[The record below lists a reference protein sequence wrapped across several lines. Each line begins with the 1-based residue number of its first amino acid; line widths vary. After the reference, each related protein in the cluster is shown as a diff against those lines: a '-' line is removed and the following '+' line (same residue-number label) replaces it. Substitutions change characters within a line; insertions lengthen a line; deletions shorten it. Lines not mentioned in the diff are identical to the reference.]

1 MASKGVNFVSKQ
13 SGIREFYPVNDLGN
27 KTFEDIAADLY
38 ARLLTDKSQ
47 PIQKVMLSREN
58 ELKQEHRVGLIKF
71 FYFKDNLETPISKAE
86 AVLSF
91 YLHTGVNEVLFF
103 IDVIGGAKRT
113 ESPNAEE
120 DYSHCQFLAHVR
132 PLLADATKY
141 GEWKLREF
149 APNRFRL
156 IKTVRDKYR
165 RLVTI
170 VLQAN
175 TGYPRRPPR
184 VVTIPQLRDPCFQNG
199 GELNWTVVAGE
210 NRFTWELY
218 MNHENPLVY
227 LLDELKTKYGLVF

>member
-1 MASKGVNFVSKQ
+1 MSTKAVNFTSKQ
-13 SGIREFYPVNDLGN
+13 TGIRESYPINELGS
-27 KTFEDIAADLY
+27 KTFEDIAGELY
-38 ARLLTDKSQ
+38 AKLLVDQSQ
-47 PIQKVMLSREN
+47 PIKKVMRERLN
-58 ELKQEHRVGLIKF
+58 EFHREHRVCLIKF
-71 FYFKDNLETPISKAE
+71 FYSKEGVETPIAKAE
-86 AVLSF
+86 GVVSF
-91 YLHTGVNEVLFF
+91 YLRTGISEVLFF
-103 IDVIGGAKRT
+103 VDVIGGPNET
-113 ESPNAEE
+113 ESPKAEE
-120 DYSHCQFLAHVR
+120 DYSHLRFLAHAK

-141 GEWKLREF
+141 GEWKLREY

-156 IKTVRDKYR
+156 IKTIRDKYR
-165 RLVTI
+165 RFVTV

-218 MNHENPLVY
+218 MKHENPLVY